1 MTAHEIRSTLGS
13 VRRTGPWTVPQ
24 QLDVHLLWADAELD
38 FREAKLPPGVT
49 TIEVTVTM
57 ASLAIVVPPGLPVD
71 VQVVPFAGS
80 VETHPT
86 SLIAHPA
93 ERPSSGQPATELDA
107 IRAALDEDAG
117 LSDLDVSGHP
127 YRSAPA
133 RDEASPSLL
142 IIGSVRF
149 ANVEVTTRL
158 PGESAR
164 EARRREKQRC
174 A

>member
-1 MTAHEIRSTLGS
+1 MTAHEIRSTLGA

-71 VQVVPFAGS
+71 VQVVPFAGN

-86 SLIAHPA
+86 SLVADPTA
-93 ERPSSGQPATELDA
+93 PP
-107 IRAALDEDAG
+107 AALDED
-117 LSDLDVSGHP
+117 HP
-127 YRSAPA
+127 YRSAPT

-142 IIGSVRF
+142 IIGNVRF

-164 EARRREKQRC
+164 AARRRAKQRC